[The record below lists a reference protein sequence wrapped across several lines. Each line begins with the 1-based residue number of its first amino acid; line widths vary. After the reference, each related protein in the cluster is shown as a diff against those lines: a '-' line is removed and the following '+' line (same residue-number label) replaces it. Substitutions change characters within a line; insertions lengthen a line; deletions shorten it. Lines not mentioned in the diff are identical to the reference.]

1 MITGLGNIPGYIEQ
15 ENAEGEQND
24 NTDLNLLTR
33 GAEKYGQQ
41 QNGSENAG

>member
-1 MITGLGNIPGYIEQ
+1 MIASLGNIPGYVEQ
-15 ENAEGEQND
+15 ENAEGKQND

-33 GAEKYGQQ
+33 SAEKYGQQ